1 MRIKKALAEALRVIA
16 RNQHGGDL
24 KPRGGSHHDPGQ
36 LLRQMQLIN
45 NKQRHINDI
54 EAVRSHI
61 SVQIMNN
68 SSASRRLRRG
78 ASSVPVATFRLFTHG
93 RQEEPYHCATHHEGY
108 RRAEV
113 HYRKAKT
120 HCQCVGERG
129 PITHA
134 SDTCARSIE
143 LNITASRPVRS
154 ACCGQGRTS
163 AGWRSSRSCSG
174 TPQQTAE

>member
-1 MRIKKALAEALRVIA
+1 
-16 RNQHGGDL
+16 
-24 KPRGGSHHDPGQ
+24 
-36 LLRQMQLIN
+36 
-45 NKQRHINDI
+45 
-54 EAVRSHI
+54 
-61 SVQIMNN
+61 MNN
-68 SSASRRLRRG
+68 SGASRRLRCG
-78 ASSVPVATFRLFTHG
+78 ASSTGRHFRLFTHG

-154 ACCGQGRTS
+154 ACSRARANIWRVGGRAEAAQEHQQQQNEIVAVPQQH
-163 AGWRSSRSCSG
+163 AGENA
-174 TPQQTAE
+174 QQTANNQAFAIAFSVGTPGQNWLTRCQ